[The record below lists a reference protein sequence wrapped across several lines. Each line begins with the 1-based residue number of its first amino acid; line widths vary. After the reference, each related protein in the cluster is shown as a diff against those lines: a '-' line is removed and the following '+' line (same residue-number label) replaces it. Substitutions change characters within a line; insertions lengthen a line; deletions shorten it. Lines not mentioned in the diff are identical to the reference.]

1 MLTFCV
7 LVLATANYAFSSR
20 VSDANAFVDTIFK
33 EKVPPLV
40 RESRQLYPYATLGD
54 FSFKLHK
61 DRFTNRELMVN
72 MTHGKVRGL
81 DDALQREGDCRAPF
95 FRGGLSVIVCNLT
108 MRGLNIAFTSLVTRD
123 PQFASWNN
131 VWVSVDVTDS
141 IVHLEAKAPVGEG
154 YGEVRAFVIKDMQL
168 DVTYDSNLSLN
179 PESSEKFKEK
189 ISAKVKEELRK
200 IFTQYVSLVRQVF
213 RSIRVA
219 EA

>member
-61 DRFTNRELMVN
+61 DRFTNREPDGEHD
-72 MTHGKVRGL
+72 TW
-81 DDALQREGDCRAPF
+81 Q
-95 FRGGLSVIVCNLT
+95 
-108 MRGLNIAFTSLVTRD
+108 GLNIAFTSLVTRD

-179 PESSEKFKEK
+179 PGNSEKFKEENLGQSQGRATENFHP
-189 ISAKVKEELRK
+189 ICVTCPPSFQIYSRPLRHNLMVIAKEDIIKV
-200 IFTQYVSLVRQVF
+200 ITFAIQRQVT
-213 RSIRVA
+213 RPD
-219 EA
+219 